1 MLSGHVQVAEVKF
14 KVTGGNSDKLL
25 KKKKK
30 KVLDHDNVI
39 EEGNYSQI

>member
-30 KVLDHDNVI
+30 VLDHDNVI